1 MDMKAGSHP
10 FRSLAT
16 TSEGYATM
24 PVEDA
29 FTWQACLA
37 DALPGEW
44 YMVAFRSVRRPGVD
58 EARLTAHDDLAH
70 AEAQGAPGF
79 VHYFKG
85 PTNAPG
91 ECMSFCLWTSRAD
104 ARAAAGRPN
113 HVEAVALTFDSYVS
127 YELEFHRIRRVAGEP
142 RFVIERYDPVGG
154 FPPDESPERSA
165 ESTPG
170 GFASQPAFS

>member
-1 MDMKAGSHP
+1 MSSASHP
-10 FRSLAT
+10 FRSLAAA
-16 TSEGYATM
+16 SEQYATL

-37 DALPGEW
+37 DVPVGEW

-58 EARLTAHDDLAH
+58 EARLVAHDDRAH

-85 PTNAPG
+85 PANADG
-91 ECMSFCLWTSRAD
+91 ECMSFCLWTSRTD
-104 ARAAAGRPN
+104 ARAAAGRPA
-113 HVEAVALTFDSYVS
+113 HVEAVGLTFDSYVS
-127 YELEFHRIRRVAGEP
+127 YTLEFHRVRKVAGEP
-142 RFVIERYDPVGG
+142 RFTIEPYDAVARNSPA
-154 FPPDESPERSA
+154 EEAPERSV

-170 GFASQPAFS
+170 GFALQPGLS

>member
-1 MDMKAGSHP
+1 MNAGSQP
-10 FRSLAT
+10 SFRRLAAA
-16 TSEGYATM
+16 SELYATL

-29 FTWQACLA
+29 FTWQACLS
-37 DALPGEW
+37 DVPPGEW

-58 EARLTAHDDLAH
+58 EARLTTHDDRAH

-85 PTNAPG
+85 PANSDG

-104 ARAAAGRPN
+104 ARAAAGLPA
-113 HVEAVALTFDSYVS
+113 HAEAVALTFESYTR
-127 YELEFHRIRRVAGEP
+127 YNLEFHRVRRLAGEP
-142 RFVIERYDPVGG
+142 RFVFEPYDPVAGCW
-154 FPPDESPERSA
+154 PADEAPDRSA

-170 GFASQPAFS
+170 GFAPQAAFS